1 MSRSLRLGLFVL
13 AVLGFAAVYGVAVSG
28 LRPVGH
34 YSGPYG
40 DVLNS
45 LAVYQRHATDV
56 VSAINFDYRG
66 FDTLGEEFILF
77 GSVMGVLL
85 LLRRLG
91 DEKLEARESA
101 LRPPPPPSDAMRT
114 LTLGL
119 LGPMIVF
126 GVYIVLHGQLTPG
139 GGFQGG
145 VVLASA
151 PLLVY
156 LSGSLEEFE
165 RVTSPKVIEA
175 AEAVGAGGFALLGV
189 AGLLAGTSY
198 LQNILPFGHT
208 GQVFSSGTILLIS
221 ALTGLEVTAGFVL
234 ALREFLEHA
243 LTSAGDVDGTDND
256 GGKR

>member
-1 MSRSLRLGLFVL
+1 
-13 AVLGFAAVYGVAVSG
+13 
-28 LRPVGH
+28 
-34 YSGPYG
+34 
-40 DVLNS
+40 
-45 LAVYQRHATDV
+45 
-56 VSAINFDYRG
+56 
-66 FDTLGEEFILF
+66 
-77 GSVMGVLL
+77 
-85 LLRRLG
+85 
-91 DEKLEARESA
+91 
-101 LRPPPPPSDAMRT
+101 MRM

-145 VVLASA
+145 VVLATA

-165 RVTSPKVIEA
+165 RVTSPEVIEA

-198 LQNILPFGHT
+198 LQNILPFGQT

-221 ALTGLEVTAGFVL
+221 ALTGLEVAAGFVL

-243 LTSAGDVDGTDND
+243 LTSAGDVGSTSHDGES
-256 GGKR
+256 R